1 LRPET
6 ALVLV
11 RSNSDSFPT
20 DPAGTHGARAIRC
33 PFCKE
38 NNDKVIDSRESTD
51 AFVIR
56 RRRECV
62 GCGRRF
68 TTRERIDETPLRV
81 VKRDESRE
89 EFDRRKILS
98 GMITACQKRAVSM
111 QDLEEITQRIEEK
124 LLDGPERE
132 VSSRAVGSLVMKE
145 LKKLDKVAYV
155 RFASVYKNF
164 ESPEDF
170 AEIAGEV
177 IADAK
182 DKTAKAKRAGK
193 SSDAKQS
200 DAPPEVAGK

>member
-1 LRPET
+1 M
-6 ALVLV
+6 
-11 RSNSDSFPT
+11 
-20 DPAGTHGARAIRC
+20 RC

-56 RRRECV
+56 RRRECLA
-62 GCGRRF
+62 CGRRF

-81 VKRDESRE
+81 IKRDESRE

-132 VSSRAVGSLVMKE
+132 VSSRAVGNMVMKE

-177 IADAK
+177 IDEAK
-182 DKTAKAKRAGK
+182 AAPARGAPAKPRRTAKPAG
-193 SSDAKQS
+193 DARS
-200 DAPPEVAGK
+200 AAPGDAAP

>member
-1 LRPET
+1 MVGRR
-6 ALVLV
+6 AG
-11 RSNSDSFPT
+11 RHFPIPWPSAS
-20 DPAGTHGARAIRC
+20 DPAGPPGARAMRC

-56 RRRECV
+56 RRRECL

-89 EFDRRKILS
+89 EFERRKILS
-98 GMITACQKRAVSM
+98 GMISACQKRAVSM

-132 VSSRAVGSLVMKE
+132 VTSRTIGNMVMKE
-145 LKKLDKVAYV
+145 LK
-155 RFASVYKNF
+155 N
-164 ESPEDF
+164 
-170 AEIAGEV
+170 
-177 IADAK
+177 
-182 DKTAKAKRAGK
+182 
-193 SSDAKQS
+193 
-200 DAPPEVAGK
+200 

>member
-1 LRPET
+1 M
-6 ALVLV
+6 
-11 RSNSDSFPT
+11 
-20 DPAGTHGARAIRC
+20 RC

-51 AFVIR
+51 AFIIR
-56 RRRECV
+56 RRRECTA
-62 GCGRRF
+62 CGRRF

-81 VKRDESRE
+81 IKRDDTRE

-111 QDLEEITQRIEEK
+111 QDLDEITQRIEEK

-132 VSSRAVGSLVMKE
+132 VTSRTIGNMVMKE

-177 IADAK
+177 IGDGRDRAAR
-182 DKTAKAKRAGK
+182 AKRTAAEGGRRPPP
-193 SSDAKQS
+193 
-200 DAPPEVAGK
+200 APPESPAK

>member
-1 LRPET
+1 M
-6 ALVLV
+6 
-11 RSNSDSFPT
+11 
-20 DPAGTHGARAIRC
+20 RC

-38 NNDKVIDSRESTD
+38 NDDKVIDSRESTD

-81 VKRDESRE
+81 IKRDETRE

-132 VSSRAVGSLVMKE
+132 VTSRTIGSMVMKE

-182 DKTAKAKRAGK
+182 EKSPKPRRTAKPEGEAKKPTASGSPESPGK
-193 SSDAKQS
+193 
-200 DAPPEVAGK
+200 

>member
-1 LRPET
+1 MRTGTWSRTGLRGARFVP
-6 ALVLV
+6 
-11 RSNSDSFPT
+11 
-20 DPAGTHGARAIRC
+20 PAGASPMRC
-33 PFCKE
+33 PFCKD

-51 AFVIR
+51 AFIIR
-56 RRRECV
+56 RRRECLA
-62 GCGRRF
+62 CGRRF

-81 VKRDESRE
+81 VKRDDTRD

-111 QDLEEITQRIEEK
+111 QDLDEITQRIEEK

-132 VSSRAVGSLVMKE
+132 VSSRTIGNMVMKE

-177 IADAK
+177 IDEATK
-182 DKTAKAKRAGK
+182 DKERQKPAKAGRAK
-193 SSDAKQS
+193 
-200 DAPPEVAGK
+200 AG